1 MTGFAASNYADHQA
15 AYHHRGWTVL
25 PQALPPDEADRLAE
39 EAFELFTGRGPDV
52 RLDSEGTGRKEAFDE
67 GGAYRHL
74 LLDGLTVRASLP
86 ELWGFYLA
94 LPLAA
99 APIVCRDIV
108 LSPYPRSAVNVKLT
122 RHPAGP
128 RAGTGTRT
136 RSRRSSTSP
145 TTPIRPS
152 SRTCSVSRRRSSTA
166 PETCCSCKGAAAVTT
181 SRACPRALRLE
192 SRCRSTSTTQTTPG
206 ARTGSTTSSTAPGAP
221 KLRLRNSRPAGA
233 YELQHVDTTRLS
245 RLKQPARARAHQQ

>member
-99 APIVCRDIV
+99 APIVCREIV
-108 LSPYPRSAVNVKLT
+108 LSPYPRSAVNVKLYEA
-122 RHPAGP
+122 PG
-128 RAGTGTRT
+128 GTQGWHRDTN
-136 RSRRSSTSP
+136 
-145 TTPIRPS
+145 
-152 SRTCSVSRRRSSTA
+152 
-166 PETCCSCKGAAAVTT
+166 AVT
-181 SRACPRALRLE
+181 ALLYLTDDAHPTVVENLLGVEEEIEHRPGDLLLMQGR
-192 SRCRSTSTTQTTPG
+192 RCRHHVPSMPEGAPARITVPLNLYHPDDTWRPDGIDDLVYG
-206 ARTGSTTSSTAPGAP
+206 ARSAEAPA
-221 KLRLRNSRPAGA
+221 
-233 YELQHVDTTRLS
+233 T
-245 RLKQPARARAHQQ
+245 